1 MFSKVMILLALCA
14 AAASA
19 ADSTVTGRSEWDFAN
34 GHSVSSMIQQ
44 DESYTIETRTQKPVI
59 NALFSLAVPGAGQFR
74 SERYT
79 KAAIFIAAE
88 AALIVYAIVNDKK
101 GDDKTREYQQYADL
115 HWSPLR
121 YAYWINTHGVTDYR
135 PNISFTQADFDAI
148 VNAKD
153 FSKINEWER
162 GPHRSGIS
170 HTLPPYGDQ
179 QYYELIGKYHQFK
192 YGWDTYP
199 QNSGI
204 PVSDQGIVDALVP
217 QQLKDYAAER
227 GKAND
232 YYYAASFAASALVIN
247 HIVSAV
253 DGYLSTFAYNR
264 EISASV
270 GVKQID
276 AAEGKRLMSELR
288 ISVGL

>member
-1 MFSKVMILLALCA
+1 MYSKAMIAFFFCSLT
-14 AAASA
+14 ASA
-19 ADSTVTGRSEWDFAN
+19 ADSTVTGRSEWDFS
-34 GHSVSSMIQQ
+34 SVNSSVGMYMQ
-44 DESYTIETRTQKPVI
+44 DLSYTIDDRTQQPAV
-59 NALFSLAVPGAGQFR
+59 NGLFSLVIPGAGQFR
-74 SERYT
+74 TERYT

-88 AALIVYAIVNDKK
+88 AALIVYAIVNNKK

-121 YAYWINTHGVTDYR
+121 YAFWINTHGVTDYG
-135 PNISFTQADFDAI
+135 PNISFTQTDFDAI
-148 VNAKD
+148 VNSKD

-170 HTLPPYGDQ
+170 HTLPAYGDQ

-199 QNSGI
+199 QSNGV
-204 PVSDQGIVDALVP
+204 PVSDGGVVDALVP
-217 QQLKDYAAER
+217 QQLKDYAVER

-232 YYYAASFAASALVIN
+232 FYYAASFAASALVIN
-247 HIVSAV
+247 HIISAV

-264 EISASV
+264 DISASV
-270 GVKQID
+270 GMKQVD
-276 AAEGKRLMSELR
+276 AAEGKRLLSELR
-288 ISVGL
+288 ISVGF

>member
-1 MFSKVMILLALCA
+1 MYIKLTILLTSLLCLVRA
-14 AAASA
+14 GEKNM
-19 ADSTVTGRSEWDFAN
+19 TGVFAWDVHESKHTDVPLQQPSLIGEKTDLDPLTN
-34 GHSVSSMIQQ
+34 GLYSI
-44 DESYTIETRTQKPVI
+44 
-59 NALFSLAVPGAGQFR
+59 LLPGAGQYR

-79 KAAIFIAAE
+79 KAAVFFIVE
-88 AALIVYAIVNDKK
+88 AALITYAIVNDKK
-101 GDDKTREYQQYADL
+101 GDDKTREYQQYADK
-115 HWSPLR
+115 HWSPLE
-121 YAYWINTHGVTDYR
+121 YARWINKYGVTDYG
-135 PNISFTQADFDAI
+135 PNISFSPADF
-148 VNAKD
+148 NAVANKD

-199 QNSGI
+199 RDGEGI
-204 PVSDQGIVDALVP
+204 PISDGGIVDALIP
-217 QQLKDYAAER
+217 QQLKNYAAER

-247 HIVSAV
+247 HVVSAI
-253 DGYLSTFAYNR
+253 DAFLSTKSYNK

-270 GVKQID
+270 GMKQVD
-276 AAEGKRLMSELR
+276 GFEGKRLMSELR
-288 ISVGL
+288 FSVGL